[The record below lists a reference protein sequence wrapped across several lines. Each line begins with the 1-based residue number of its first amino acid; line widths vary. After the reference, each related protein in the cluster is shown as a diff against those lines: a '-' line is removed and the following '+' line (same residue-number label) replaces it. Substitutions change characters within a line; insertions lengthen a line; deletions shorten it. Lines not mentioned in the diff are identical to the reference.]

1 MKVLSEIIFD
11 KKSTTNL
18 KFGGPQSK
26 RSLDELLN
34 SGILLVKKPRGP
46 TSHQLTAWV
55 REILG
60 IKKIG
65 HGGTL
70 DPMAT
75 GLLTILCGRATR
87 LTDIILKGDKRYIS
101 VIRFGRDIDSKE
113 LEVIL
118 SNLSGEIYNVPPKES
133 AVKVQVRTRI
143 IKSLNLIDYDQ
154 SARTAVIEISCVAGT
169 YIRTLTRD
177 IGLLLDTSCEMLE
190 LHRDRTSIF
199 DETMACDMHQL
210 KDAIFLWKEHN
221 DERGLIK
228 LLTPIESILGK
239 IPSITVKDG
248 AVAAM
253 THGAPLAKPGIV
265 SSSTE
270 FKSGSTV
277 VIKSLKGE
285 AVALAETLVD
295 FDKLMSMKNGH
306 AAIAKSVL
314 MPTGIYPQNWSK
326 QN

>member
-1 MKVLSEIIFD
+1 MSEIFFD
-11 KKSTTNL
+11 DKSTTNI
-18 KFGGPQSK
+18 KFGCLPLN
-26 RSLDELLN
+26 RSLDELLD

-46 TSHQLTAWV
+46 TSHQLTAWI

-101 VIRFGRDIDSKE
+101 VIRFGKDIE
-113 LEVIL
+113 LTDVEEIL
-118 SNLSGEIYNVPPKES
+118 KNLSGEIYNVPPKES

-143 IKSLNLIDYDQ
+143 IKSLKLIDYDQ
-154 SARTAVIEISCVAGT
+154 SARIAAIEISCVAGT

-177 IGLLLDTSCEMLE
+177 IGLLLNTSCEMLE
-190 LHRDRTSIF
+190 LHRDQTSIF

-228 LLTPIESILGK
+228 LLTPIESILGE

-253 THGAPLAKPGIV
+253 THGAPLAKPGII
-265 SSSTE
+265 SSSSE
-270 FKSGSTV
+270 FKSGSII

-306 AAIAKSVL
+306 VAIAKSVL

>member
-1 MKVLSEIIFD
+1 MSEIFFD
-11 KKSTTNL
+11 DKSTTNI
-18 KFGGPQSK
+18 KFGCLPLN
-26 RSLDELLN
+26 RSLDELLD

-46 TSHQLTAWV
+46 TSHQLTAWI

-65 HGGTL
+65 HGCTL

-101 VIRFGRDIDSKE
+101 VIRFGKDIE
-113 LEVIL
+113 LTDVEEIL
-118 SNLSGEIYNVPPKES
+118 KNLSGEIYNVPPKES

-143 IKSLNLIDYDQ
+143 IKSLKLIDYDQ
-154 SARTAVIEISCVAGT
+154 SARIAAIEISCVAGT

-177 IGLLLDTSCEMLE
+177 IGLLLNTSCEMLE
-190 LHRDRTSIF
+190 LHRDQTSIF

-228 LLTPIESILGK
+228 LLTPIESILGE

-253 THGAPLAKPGIV
+253 THGAPLAKPGII
-265 SSSTE
+265 SSSSE
-270 FKSGSTV
+270 FKSGSII

-306 AAIAKSVL
+306 VAIAKSVL

>member
-1 MKVLSEIIFD
+1 MSRLIFD
-11 KKSTTNL
+11 KDAVTNP
-18 KFGGPQSK
+18 KFGSAPSE
-26 RSLDELLN
+26 RSLDELLG

-46 TSHQLTAWV
+46 TSHQLTAWI
-55 REILG
+55 RDILG

-70 DPMAT
+70 DPIAT

-101 VIRFGRDIDSKE
+101 IIRFGRDIDSIE
-113 LEVIL
+113 LEELLNSLV
-118 SNLSGEIYNVPPKES
+118 GEIYNVPPKES
-133 AVKVQVRTRI
+133 AVKVQVRTRKI
-143 IKSLNLIDYDQ
+143 TSLSLLDFDSSSRI
-154 SARTAVIEISCVAGT
+154 AAIEISCVAGT

-199 DETMACDMHQL
+199 DENMACDMHQL
-210 KDAIFLWKEHN
+210 ADAIFLWKEHN
-221 DERGLIK
+221 DERSLRK
-228 LLTPIESILGK
+228 LLTPVETILTK
-239 IPSITVKDG
+239 IPSITIKDG

-253 THGAPLAKPGIV
+253 THGAPLARPGV
-265 SSSTE
+265 VDASSGII
-270 FKSGSTV
+270 SGSLV
-277 VIKSLKGE
+277 VISSMKGE
-285 AVALAETLVD
+285 AVAVANISVD
-295 FDKLMSMKNGH
+295 IDEVLNMKKGQV
-306 AAIAKSVL
+306 AVAKSVL

>member
-1 MKVLSEIIFD
+1 MSRIIFD
-11 KKSTTNL
+11 KDAVTNP
-18 KFGGPQSK
+18 KFGSVPSD
-26 RSLDELLN
+26 RSLDELLS

-46 TSHQLTAWV
+46 TSHQLTAWI
-55 REILG
+55 RNILG
-60 IKKIG
+60 ITKIG

-101 VIRFGRDIDSKE
+101 IIRFGRDIDSIE
-113 LEVIL
+113 LEELLNSLV
-118 SNLSGEIYNVPPKES
+118 GEIYNVPPKES
-133 AVKVQVRTRI
+133 AVKVQVRTRTI
-143 IKSLNLIDYDQ
+143 TSLSLLDFDSSSRI
-154 SARTAVIEISCVAGT
+154 AAVEISCVAGT

-199 DETMACDMHQL
+199 DESMACNMHQL
-210 KDAIFLWKEHN
+210 ADAIFLWKEHN
-221 DERGLIK
+221 DERSLRK
-228 LLTPIESILGK
+228 LLTPVETILTK
-239 IPSITVKDG
+239 IPSIMIKDG

-253 THGAPLAKPGIV
+253 THGAPLARPGV
-265 SSSTE
+265 VNASSGIS
-270 FKSGSTV
+270 SGSLV
-277 VIKSLKGE
+277 VISSMKGE
-285 AVALAETLVD
+285 AVAVANTSVD
-295 FDKLMSMKNGH
+295 IDEVLNMTKGQV
-306 AAIAKSVL
+306 AVAKSVL

>member
-1 MKVLSEIIFD
+1 MRYLSDIIFD
-11 KKSTTNL
+11 EQSSTNN
-18 KFGGPQSK
+18 KFGCNPLD
-26 RSLDELLN
+26 RSLDELLD
-34 SGILLVKKPRGP
+34 SGILLIRKPRGP
-46 TSHQLTAWV
+46 TSHQLTAWI
-55 REILG
+55 RDILG

-87 LTDIILKGDKRYIS
+87 LTDLVLKGDKRYIS
-101 VIRFGRDIDSKE
+101 VIRFGRDVESVE
-113 LEVIL
+113 LEKIL
-118 SNLSGEIYNVPPKES
+118 SDLNGEIYNVPPKES
-133 AVKVQVRTRI
+133 AVKVQVRTRM
-143 IKSLNLIDYDQ
+143 IKSLNLIDYDF
-154 SARTAVIEISCVAGT
+154 SARIAAIEIFCVAGT

-210 KDAIFLWKEHN
+210 KDAVFLWKEHN
-221 DERGLIK
+221 DGTGLLK
-228 LLTPIESILGK
+228 LLTPIESILGDL
-239 IPSITVKDG
+239 PSITVKDG

-253 THGAPLAKPGIV
+253 SHGAPLAKPGII
-265 SSSTE
+265 SSSSQ
-270 FKSGSTV
+270 FKSGTTV
-277 VIKSLKGE
+277 LIKSLKGE
-285 AVALAETLVD
+285 AVAIAETLVD
-295 FDKLMSMKNGH
+295 IEKLVAMKNGH
-306 AAIAKSVL
+306 VAVAKSVL

>member
-1 MKVLSEIIFD
+1 MSRIIFD
-11 KKSTTNL
+11 KDAVTNP
-18 KFGGPQSK
+18 KFGSVPSE
-26 RSLDELLN
+26 RSLDELLG

-46 TSHQLTAWV
+46 TSHQLTAWI
-55 REILG
+55 RNILG
-60 IKKIG
+60 ISKIG

-101 VIRFGRDIDSKE
+101 IIRFGRDIDSIE
-113 LEVIL
+113 LEELLNSLV
-118 SNLSGEIYNVPPKES
+118 GEIYNVPPKES
-133 AVKVQVRTRI
+133 AVKVQVRTRTI
-143 IKSLNLIDYDQ
+143 TSLSLLDFDSSSRI
-154 SARTAVIEISCVAGT
+154 AAVEISCVAGT

-199 DETMACDMHQL
+199 DESMACNMHQL
-210 KDAIFLWKEHN
+210 ADAIFLWKEHN
-221 DERGLIK
+221 DERSLRK
-228 LLTPIESILGK
+228 LLTPVETILTK
-239 IPSITVKDG
+239 IPSIMIKDG

-253 THGAPLAKPGIV
+253 THGAPLARPGV
-265 SSSTE
+265 VNASSGIS
-270 FKSGSTV
+270 SGSLV
-277 VIKSLKGE
+277 VISSMKGE
-285 AVALAETLVD
+285 AVAVANTSVD
-295 FDKLMSMKNGH
+295 IDEVLNMTKGQV
-306 AAIAKSVL
+306 AVAKSVL

>member
-1 MKVLSEIIFD
+1 VKVLSEIFFD
-11 KKSTTNL
+11 DKSTTNI
-18 KFGGPQSK
+18 KFGSLPLN
-26 RSLDELLN
+26 RSLDELLD

-46 TSHQLTAWV
+46 TSHQLTAWI

-101 VIRFGRDIDSKE
+101 VIRFGKDIE
-113 LEVIL
+113 LTDVEEIL
-118 SNLSGEIYNVPPKES
+118 KNLSGEIYNVPPKES

-143 IKSLNLIDYDQ
+143 IKSLKLIDYDQ
-154 SARTAVIEISCVAGT
+154 SARIAAIEISCVAGT

-177 IGLLLDTSCEMLE
+177 IGLLLNTSCEMLE
-190 LHRDRTSIF
+190 LHRDQTSIF

-228 LLTPIESILGK
+228 LLTPIESILGE

-253 THGAPLAKPGIV
+253 THGAPLAKPGII
-265 SSSTE
+265 SSSSE
-270 FKSGSTV
+270 FKSGSII

-306 AAIAKSVL
+306 VAIAKSVL

>member
-1 MKVLSEIIFD
+1 MSEIFFD
-11 KKSTTNL
+11 DKSTTNI
-18 KFGGPQSK
+18 KFGCLPLN
-26 RSLDELLN
+26 RSLDELLD

-46 TSHQLTAWV
+46 TSHQLTAWI

-87 LTDIILKGDKRYIS
+87 LTDIILKGHKRYIS
-101 VIRFGRDIDSKE
+101 VIRFGKDIE
-113 LEVIL
+113 LTDVEEIL
-118 SNLSGEIYNVPPKES
+118 KNLSGEIYNVPPKES

-143 IKSLNLIDYDQ
+143 IKSLKLIDYDQ
-154 SARTAVIEISCVAGT
+154 SARIAAIEISCVAGT

-177 IGLLLDTSCEMLE
+177 IGLLLNTSCEMLE
-190 LHRDRTSIF
+190 LHRDQTSIF

-228 LLTPIESILGK
+228 LLTPIESILGE

-253 THGAPLAKPGIV
+253 THGAPLAKPGII
-265 SSSTE
+265 SSSSE
-270 FKSGSTV
+270 FKSGSII

-306 AAIAKSVL
+306 VAIAKSVL

>member
-1 MKVLSEIIFD
+1 MSRLIFD
-11 KKSTTNL
+11 KDAVTNP
-18 KFGGPQSK
+18 KFGSAPSE
-26 RSLDELLN
+26 RSLDELLG

-46 TSHQLTAWV
+46 TSHQLTAWI
-55 REILG
+55 RDILG

-70 DPMAT
+70 DPIAT

-101 VIRFGRDIDSKE
+101 IIRFGRDIDSIE
-113 LEVIL
+113 LEELLNSLV
-118 SNLSGEIYNVPPKES
+118 GELYNVPPKES
-133 AVKVQVRTRI
+133 AVKVQVRTRKI
-143 IKSLNLIDYDQ
+143 TSLSLLDFDSSSRI
-154 SARTAVIEISCVAGT
+154 AAIEISCVAGT

-199 DETMACDMHQL
+199 DENMACDMHQL
-210 KDAIFLWKEHN
+210 ADAIFLWKEHN
-221 DERGLIK
+221 DERSLRK
-228 LLTPIESILGK
+228 LLTPVETILTK
-239 IPSITVKDG
+239 IPSITIKDG

-253 THGAPLAKPGIV
+253 THGAPLARPGV
-265 SSSTE
+265 VDASSGII
-270 FKSGSTV
+270 SGSLV
-277 VIKSLKGE
+277 VISSMKGE
-285 AVALAETLVD
+285 AVAVANISVD
-295 FDKLMSMKNGH
+295 IDEVLNMKKVQV
-306 AAIAKSVL
+306 AVAKSVL

>member
-1 MKVLSEIIFD
+1 MKILSEIIFD
-11 KKSTTNL
+11 KNSTTNL
-18 KFGGPQSK
+18 KFGSQPLD
-26 RSLDELLN
+26 RSLNELLN

-101 VIRFGRDIDSKE
+101 VIRFGRDIELKE
-113 LEVIL
+113 LENIL

-133 AVKVQVRTRI
+133 AVKVQVRTRTI
-143 IKSLNLIDYDQ
+143 ESLNLIDYDQ
-154 SARTAVIEISCVAGT
+154 SARIAVIEISCVAGT

-199 DETMACDMHQL
+199 DEKMACDMHQL

-221 DERGLIK
+221 DDRGLIK

-253 THGAPLAKPGIV
+253 THGAPLAKPGII

-270 FKSGSTV
+270 FESGSTV

-295 FDKLMSMKNGH
+295 FDKLMTMESGH

>member
-1 MKVLSEIIFD
+1 MSRIIFD
-11 KKSTTNL
+11 KDAVTNP
-18 KFGGPQSK
+18 KFGSVPSE
-26 RSLDELLN
+26 RSLDELLG

-46 TSHQLTAWV
+46 TSHQLTAWI
-55 REILG
+55 RNILG
-60 IKKIG
+60 ISKIG

-101 VIRFGRDIDSKE
+101 IIRFGRDIDSIE
-113 LEVIL
+113 LEELL
-118 SNLSGEIYNVPPKES
+118 SSLVGEVYNVPPKES
-133 AVKVQVRTRI
+133 AVKVQVRTRTI
-143 IKSLNLIDYDQ
+143 TSLSLLDFDSSSRI
-154 SARTAVIEISCVAGT
+154 AAVEISCVAGT

-199 DETMACDMHQL
+199 DESMACNMHQL
-210 KDAIFLWKEHN
+210 ADAIFLWKEHN
-221 DERGLIK
+221 DERSLRK
-228 LLTPIESILGK
+228 LLTPVETILTK
-239 IPSITVKDG
+239 IPSIMIKDG

-253 THGAPLAKPGIV
+253 THGAPLARPGV
-265 SSSTE
+265 VNASSGIS
-270 FKSGSTV
+270 SGSLV
-277 VIKSLKGE
+277 VISSMKGE
-285 AVALAETLVD
+285 AVAVANTSVD
-295 FDKLMSMKNGH
+295 IDEVLNMTKGQV
-306 AAIAKSVL
+306 AVAKSVL